1 MKRKSAFAKPKRLDP
16 TRTGLI
22 RKRFEAEIRRR
33 VTALKK
39 EMFQLLTGD
48 VDLDQV
54 TANKEF
60 RFDSAADAYQRFQR
74 WMQSRSDQIVIER
87 IPQQRQGEP
96 KPNWTQEY
104 IETAYFKGSIQAE
117 EAVNRGRGIIPS
129 ALESRVSM
137 FLKAPVNL
145 DKVRLISGRAYEQL
159 GGFTTE
165 MSTKTA
171 TILADGI
178 TRGDSP
184 RTTARIMAKE
194 IDSLT
199 KKRALTIARTETIR
213 AHAEGSLDAME
224 QMGVEEVGVNVEFQ
238 ATFIDEEAGIFE
250 ENVCPKCQ
258 KLAGLVL
265 PIAKAHGMIPVHPN
279 CRCAWVPS
287 LDEPEGKEELKET
300 VKEAQEIIKE
310 EPASEPQPKPA
321 AKKKEPKKPALPTP
335 NSDVLAMSNPY
346 KYKEVS
352 IDEERQRHL
361 PALKK
366 FRESLA
372 KKKAAAEARFD
383 KAFKEKWELVAKEDE
398 LRVKF
403 NAIADDI
410 LVIQRTGTTDTDPDY
425 WRLNKEYVELEGE
438 LAKMDKEYKK
448 ADAKVEKERQR
459 MREWFEDAIADEAA
473 AVNKQDGLQVTAR
486 ENAAAIRKAFKGE
499 TMVEKSPLSE
509 GAYAKEVRK
518 EGGRYIQ
525 SVANPVYF
533 KDALTQPKL
542 KYEQDRAHALAVT
555 YDGDIGPFGRRGTV
569 HVRTV
574 LDPFDDGA
582 STYIHEFGH
591 HIEAAN
597 PEITRLCND
606 FLDQRVR
613 GETPRRMIDVLPNY
627 PYKPQEM
634 GREDDFRRVY
644 EAMGYSGDPAIN
656 KAFYAGKDYSSRT
669 KAGGIFDNSLTP
681 TEVFSMGME
690 LLYLNPEK
698 FAEADPE
705 WFDLITGILSGRLLT
720 TSRFIN
726 RDPNYFTFL

>member
-1 MKRKSAFAKPKRLDP
+1 MKRKSAFAQPKRLDP

-518 EGGRYIQ
+518 EGGRYMQ

-533 KDALTQPKL
+533 KDALTQPL
-542 KYEQDRAHALAVT
+542 TVYDNTDERASARALT
-555 YDGDIGPFGRRGTV
+555 YDGREKAL
-569 HVRTV
+569 HVKIELHPNT
-574 LDPFDDGA
+574 PA
-582 STYIHEFGH
+582 STYIHEMAH
-591 HIEAAN
+591 HIEATN
-597 PEITRLCND
+597 PETARLCLD
-606 FLDQRVR
+606 FLEKRR
-613 GETPRRMIDVLPNY
+613 GNEKPTKFRDVLPRLSY
-627 PYKPQEM
+627 GPDEK
-634 GREDDFRRVY
+634 GILDDFLRVY
-644 EAMGYSGDPAIN
+644 EAMGLEGEAAVNKALYSGKIYDDRSNRTGI
-656 KAFYAGKDYSSRT
+656 YAGLLE
-669 KAGGIFDNSLTP
+669 A
-681 TEVFSMGME
+681 TEVFTMGIE

-705 WFDLITGILSGRLLT
+705 WFDLVTGILSGRLLT
-720 TSRFIN
+720 TSRFIKRN
-726 RDPNYFTFL
+726 PQHFSWQ